1 MVPEQQPEPSRP
13 VVLVVDDEVLVRMML
28 ADVLDDAGFK
38 VVEAAHADE
47 ALRVLSACDHIRG
60 VVTDVEMPRGSMNG
74 FQLAQRIKQL
84 NRRVGVLVISGR
96 AAPRADELPEGGM
109 FLTKPVHTGT
119 LVRVLRSLL
128 AA

>member
-1 MVPEQQPEPSRP
+1 
-13 VVLVVDDEVLVRMML
+13 
-28 ADVLDDAGFK
+28 
-38 VVEAAHADE
+38 
-47 ALRVLSACDHIRG
+47 
-60 VVTDVEMPRGSMNG
+60 MPRGSMNG